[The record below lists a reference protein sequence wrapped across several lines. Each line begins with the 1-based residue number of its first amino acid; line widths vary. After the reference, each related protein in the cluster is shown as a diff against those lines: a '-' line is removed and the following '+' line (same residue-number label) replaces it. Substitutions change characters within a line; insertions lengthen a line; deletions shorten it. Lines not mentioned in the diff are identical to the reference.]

1 MLKFTNLLLLLRD
14 VPAAVKFYGP
24 EGLGMKVNGAA
35 SSWAVLEAEGL
46 RISLQQAEGFLL
58 FPSQFHLWCQRSFF
72 FLLHSEAAV
81 TTGYTPFVNFTVDDL
96 DSTMM
101 RLVLQGASLDGPVKY
116 PLHGKVGFFGCLFSR
131 LERKKK
137 ENQWSLHFRWHH

>member
-58 FPSQFHLWCQRSFF
+58 FPQVSSIFGAKDPFFF

-116 PLHGKVGFFGCLFSR
+116 PVHGKVGF
-131 LERKKK
+131 
-137 ENQWSLHFRWHH
+137 

>member
-58 FPSQFHLWCQRSFF
+58 FPKSVPSLVPKILFFSFF
-72 FLLHSEAAV
+72 
-81 TTGYTPFVNFTVDDL
+81 TV
-96 DSTMM
+96 
-101 RLVLQGASLDGPVKY
+101 RLQ
-116 PLHGKVGFFGCLFSR
+116 
-131 LERKKK
+131 
-137 ENQWSLHFRWHH
+137 